1 MQTLGDASAGS
12 SQSVCLCAWL
22 LRQPFWLAPSD
33 RCVAC
38 LTRAQL
44 NMSNP
49 STGGQKLIEIEDDKK
64 LRTLYDKRLA
74 AEVEGEE
81 IGDEFKGYVFKI
93 TGGQDKQGFSMHQGV
108 LTTDRVRLMM
118 SKGDQG
124 CRGYGMRKGERYRK
138 SVRGCII
145 SYHTSVLH
153 LAIVKKGPEE
163 IEGLTDSLIPRRLG
177 PKRAS
182 KIRKLFA
189 LQKEDDVRK
198 YVIRR
203 EIPAKSDDKKPSS
216 KAPKIQRLV
225 TPISLQRKRHR
236 MGAHCVV
243 RTTKELVRRPAPVTP
258 PSRPPIATAAV
269 SQTGNTRH
277 RPC

>member
-1 MQTLGDASAGS
+1 MGIK
-12 SQSVCLCAWL
+12 
-22 LRQPFWLAPSD
+22 
-33 RCVAC
+33 
-38 LTRAQL
+38 L
-44 NMSNP
+44 NIANP
-49 STGGQKLIEIEDDKK
+49 STGGQKLFEIDDDKK

-74 AEVEGEE
+74 AEVDGEE

-93 TGGQDKQGFSMHQGV
+93 LGGQDKQGFSMHQGV
-108 LTTDRVRLMM
+108 LTSDRVRLMM
-118 SKGDQG
+118 SKGEQG

-145 SYHTSVLH
+145 SHNTSVLH
-153 LAIVKKGPEE
+153 MVVVKKGDEDIP
-163 IEGLTDSLIPRRLG
+163 GLTDNLIPRRLG

-189 LQKEDDVRK
+189 LTKDDDVRK

-225 TPISLQRKRHR
+225 TAISLQRKRHR
-236 MGAHCVV
+236 MSQKKA
-243 RTTKELVRRPAPVTP
+243 RQLKAKTDEADYKKLLAQRQKE
-258 PSRPPIATAAV
+258 SREKRQEKL
-269 SQTGNTRH
+269 SQRKSQ
-277 RPC
+277 RSSRAED